1 MRGLAE
7 DLLTQLLRLQIRLFA
22 CRERLLAATDDEA
35 LHDLR
40 IALRHLRSLLR
51 PLQQRPACA
60 EVLQRA
66 AELGRLSGP
75 LRDLEVLTTYLQAQG
90 LQQAAQ
96 SRQALL
102 RQGYAGLLASQ
113 QLDSLLAALDIWP
126 ALWRKA
132 ESAGELTGLRKQIK
146 QRLGKQRRRLLQAL
160 ADPAHDRHRLRLLIK
175 QLRYAGEAYP
185 GLADLRGKQL
195 GLLRR
200 AQAALGDWHDHWQW
214 LARAQAELD
223 LLPCVSVWQL
233 AMQTAEAH
241 ADQALKK
248 LLEGFSIANH

>member
-1 MRGLAE
+1 MSGLAE

-22 CRERLLAATDDEA
+22 CRERLLAATDGEA

-40 IALRHLRSLLR
+40 IVLRQLRSLLR
-51 PLQQRPACA
+51 PLQQLPACA

-75 LRDLEVLTTYLQAQG
+75 LRDLEVLTAYLQAQG

-102 RQGYAGLLASQ
+102 RQGYAGLLASR

-132 ESAGELTGLRKQIK
+132 ESAAELTGLRKQIK

-160 ADPAHDRHRLRLLIK
+160 TDPAHDRHRLRLLIK
-175 QLRYAGEAYP
+175 RLRYAGEAYP
-185 GLADLRGKQL
+185 ALAGLGARLP
-195 GLLRR
+195 GLLKL

-214 LARAQAELD
+214 LARAESEQD
-223 LLPCVSVWQL
+223 LQPCVPCWR
-233 AMQTAEAH
+233 
-241 ADQALKK
+241 QALHTEERRADRVLER
-248 LLEGFSIANH
+248 LLEELSVANF